1 MDVDKLAG
9 VERVTGLGLL
19 EKHQCPWVTGGGGG
33 GCCLPLSKLVTLEL
47 TRPPRE
53 PRRGVY

>member
-33 GCCLPLSKLVTLEL
+33 GGGGLLFAVI
-47 TRPPRE
+47 
-53 PRRGVY
+53 

>member
-19 EKHQCPWVTGGGGG
+19 EKHQCPWVRGGGGG
-33 GCCLPLSKLVTLEL
+33 VVCLYL
-47 TRPPRE
+47 
-53 PRRGVY
+53 